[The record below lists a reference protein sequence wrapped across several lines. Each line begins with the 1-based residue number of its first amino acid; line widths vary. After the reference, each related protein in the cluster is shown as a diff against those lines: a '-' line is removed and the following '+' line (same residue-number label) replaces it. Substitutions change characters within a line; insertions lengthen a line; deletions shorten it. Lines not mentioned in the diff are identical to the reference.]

1 MLACGVLEIKNWLE
15 KWSHIQCAVIIMDL
29 MDKKILCLSSVLA
42 ETSAGFSAT
51 SMCRKAAAAAKCRS
65 GSLSVLLM
73 TSNGA
78 EESADP
84 TSVIV
89 LLLIRLSVK

>member
-15 KWSHIQCAVIIMDL
+15 KWSHIQYAVIIMDL

-51 SMCRKAAAAAKCRS
+51 SMCRKAAAAKCRS
-65 GSLSVLLM
+65 GSLCC
-73 TSNGA
+73 
-78 EESADP
+78 
-84 TSVIV
+84 
-89 LLLIRLSVK
+89 